1 MIESVK
7 KGVEQAVEESI
18 PALTT
23 LLRNFAQSTGWP
35 TDAVR
40 TLRVQYENG
49 EFEARSKDDRAADL
63 EYGDGESVPSP
74 AVRQFANRL
83 EEAEKVLLR
92 KAEDMLKGVL

>member
-18 PALTT
+18 PALTA

-40 TLRVQYENG
+40 TLKVNYEAG
-49 EFEARSKDDRAADL
+49 EFEAFSSDDRAADL

-83 EEAEKVLLR
+83 QEAEKVLLA
-92 KAEDMLKGVL
+92 KADSLLKGVL